1 MTEEWTSK
9 SVAEL
14 MREIT
19 PLLHSIGI
27 TFTDF
32 INSLIPMLYNLYQS
46 LPQEARE
53 VIDNLVVV
61 EEEAEVEEKVEE
73 RFVVENAHLDK
84 TRENAK
90 NN

>member
-1 MTEEWTSK
+1 
-9 SVAEL
+9 
-14 MREIT
+14 
-19 PLLHSIGI
+19 
-27 TFTDF
+27 
-32 INSLIPMLYNLYQS
+32 MLYNLYQS